1 MVDNQ
6 GNTYTPLEGRRPI
19 DSPETDIPPRD
30 ANLCVYIGL
39 VMAGIGFV
47 LPYNRLVFCIKIFDV
62 VTIIT
67 THNIHYTIKRIA
79 ICIHRYIHL
88 CIG

>member
-6 GNTYTPLEGRRPI
+6 SNTYTPLEGRRPI
-19 DSPETDIPPRD
+19 DSPETDNIPPRD

-47 LPYNRLVFCIKIFDV
+47 LPYNRLVW
-62 VTIIT
+62 
-67 THNIHYTIKRIA
+67 
-79 ICIHRYIHL
+79 L
-88 CIG
+88 